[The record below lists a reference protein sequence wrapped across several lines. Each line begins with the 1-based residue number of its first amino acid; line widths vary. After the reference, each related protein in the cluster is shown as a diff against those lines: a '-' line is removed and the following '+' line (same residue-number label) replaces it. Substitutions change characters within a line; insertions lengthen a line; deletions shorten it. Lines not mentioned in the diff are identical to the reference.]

1 MSELQNY
8 QDSLEK
14 IKAVAREA
22 VKHSNLPYEI
32 FIHEAKKLCN
42 VAEGDVAVLAPL
54 GLTPEKIEECKVL
67 TGALLTAQLNWENQN
82 TVRKEAMAKWKADA
96 PKMNELISDLYATMR
111 FAYRNDARLQEI
123 LDAINEGD
131 SNADAVMDL
140 ARLGSLGKENPA
152 PLQAIGFD
160 MEQCNIA
167 IAESER
173 LSTLLAEVNGNM
185 YVDDE
190 IKVIRDKAHTLVK
203 ALVDEIREYGKFAFR
218 KDEDHARLYAS
229 KYQRDRKAEYRRTK
243 IENEK
248 NAEPA

>member
-8 QDSLEK
+8 QDNLEK
-14 IKAVAREA
+14 IKAVTQGAI
-22 VKHSNLPYEI
+22 KHCNLPYEI

-42 VAEGDVAVLAPL
+42 VAEEDIAKLAPL
-54 GLTPEKIEECKVL
+54 GLMPEKIEDCKVL

-82 TVRKEAMAKWKADA
+82 TVREEAMAKWKADA
-96 PKMNELISDLYATMR
+96 PVMNEQISDLYAAMR
-111 FAYRNDARLQEI
+111 FAYRNDPRLQEI

-140 ARLGSLGKENPA
+140 ARLGSLGKENPE

-173 LSTLLAEVNGNM
+173 MSDLLAEVNGNM

-190 IKVIRDKAHTLVK
+190 KKVIRNKAFTLVK
-203 ALVDEIREYGKFAFR
+203 VLVDEIREYGKFAFR
-218 KDEDHARLYAS
+218 KDEDHVRLYAS
-229 KYQRDRKAEYRRTK
+229 KYQRAKNNAYRKKQE
-243 IENEK
+243 IVSEG
-248 NAEPA
+248 